1 VSWALEPEGGK
12 VIELQPP
19 NSKLQINTN
28 YSATL
33 FLSLHRASPLPSPKR
48 LRAGRPQRKAEG
60 EGFGNQNI
68 MVSYVKWISSSKQS
82 LWRTI
87 GLFFILMGPGII
99 TSNVD
104 NDAGGITTY
113 SLAGAEYGLK
123 LVWSLIPIMIALI
136 VIQEMCARMG
146 VVTGKGL
153 SDLIREKF
161 GAKITFYLVI
171 GVFLTNMGNVLSEF
185 AGVAAGWEV
194 FGVNKFISVPISAF
208 LVWLM
213 VVKGSYKSVEKVF
226 LIACV
231 FYISYIITGVI
242 VKPDWGNVFDQFLHP
257 RLSFQPSEMTMLIG
271 IVGTTIAPWMQFY
284 LQASIVEKGIK
295 TEDYKFARFDV
306 VFGAIAVHIVAFF
319 IILVCAETLFKHGVK
334 IETAKDAALSLAPLA
349 GKYCTYL
356 FAFGLINASLFA
368 ASILPLSTTYLIC
381 EGLGWEAG
389 IDKKFI
395 EAPQFYGFYSLI
407 IFLGAG
413 IILYPSFP
421 LIPIMYFSQ
430 VLNGMV
436 LPFILIFMLLLINDK
451 KLMMNYT
458 NGPVFN
464 IIAWVTSIVMI
475 ALTLLLIIQ
484 ML

>member
-1 VSWALEPEGGK
+1 MTDYK
-12 VIELQPP
+12 
-19 NSKLQINTN
+19 
-28 YSATL
+28 
-33 FLSLHRASPLPSPKR
+33 
-48 LRAGRPQRKAEG
+48 
-60 EGFGNQNI
+60 
-68 MVSYVKWISSSKQS
+68 KWVSSSKRS

-113 SLAGAEYGLK
+113 SLAGAEFGLK
-123 LVWSLIPIMIALI
+123 LIWSLIPIMIALI

-161 GAKITFYLVI
+161 GVKITFYLMI

-185 AGVAAGWEV
+185 AGVAAGMEV
-194 FGVNKFISVPISAF
+194 FGVNKFISVPASAF
-208 LVWLM
+208 LVWWM
-213 VVKGSYKSVEKVF
+213 VVKGTYKSVEKAF
-226 LIACV
+226 LVACV
-231 FYISYIITGVI
+231 FYLSYIVTGII
-242 VKPDWGNVFDQFLHP
+242 VKPDWGHVAEQFMNP
-257 RLSFQPSEMTMLIG
+257 QWSFQPSETTMLIG
-271 IVGTTIAPWMQFY
+271 LVGTTIAPWMQFY

-295 TEDYKFARFDV
+295 IEDYKFARFDV
-306 VFGAIAVHIVAFF
+306 VMGAVVVHIVAFF
-319 IILVCAETLFKHGVK
+319 IILVCAETLFKNGVR

-356 FAFGLINASLFA
+356 FAFGLVNASLFA
-368 ASILPLSTTYLIC
+368 ASILPLSTAYLIC
-381 EGLGWEAG
+381 EGLGWEVG
-389 IDKKFI
+389 IDKKFV
-395 EAPQFYGFYSLI
+395 EAPQFYGFYSII

-413 IILYPSFP
+413 IILFPNFP

-436 LPFILIFMLLLINDK
+436 LPFVLIFMLLLINDK
-451 KLMMNYT
+451 KLMMNHT
-458 NGPVFN
+458 NGPIFN
-464 IIAWVTSIVMI
+464 VIAWVTSIAMI
-475 ALTLLLIIQ
+475 GLTLLLIIQ

>member
-1 VSWALEPEGGK
+1 
-12 VIELQPP
+12 
-19 NSKLQINTN
+19 
-28 YSATL
+28 
-33 FLSLHRASPLPSPKR
+33 
-48 LRAGRPQRKAEG
+48 
-60 EGFGNQNI
+60 
-68 MVSYVKWISSSKQS
+68 
-82 LWRTI
+82 
-87 GLFFILMGPGII
+87 MGPGII

-113 SLAGAEYGLK
+113 SLAGAQYGLK
-123 LVWSLIPIMIALI
+123 LIWTLIPIMIALI

-226 LIACV
+226 LVACV
-231 FYISYIITGVI
+231 FYVSYIITGII
-242 VKPDWGNVFDQFLHP
+242 VKPEWGHVLQQFSHP
-257 RLSFQPSEMTMLIG
+257 KLSFEPSEMTMLIG
-271 IVGTTIAPWMQFY
+271 VVGTTIAPWMQFY

-295 TEDYKFARFDV
+295 IEEYKFARFDV
-306 VFGAIAVHIVAFF
+306 VMGAIAVHIVAFF
-319 IILVCAETLFKHGVK
+319 IILVCAETLFKNGVR
-334 IETAKDAALSLAPLA
+334 IETAKDAALSLKPLA
-349 GKYCTYL
+349 GNYCSYL

-413 IILYPSFP
+413 VILYPHFP

-430 VLNGMV
+430 VINGMV
-436 LPFILIFMLLLINDK
+436 LPFVLIFMLLLINDK
-451 KLMMNYT
+451 KLMAGYT
-458 NGPVFN
+458 NGPIFN
-464 IIAWVTSIVMI
+464 TVAWVTAIVMI
-475 ALTLLLIIQ
+475 GFTIFLLIRMI
-484 ML
+484 

>member
-1 VSWALEPEGGK
+1 M
-12 VIELQPP
+12 
-19 NSKLQINTN
+19 TN
-28 YSATL
+28 
-33 FLSLHRASPLPSPKR
+33 
-48 LRAGRPQRKAEG
+48 
-60 EGFGNQNI
+60 
-68 MVSYVKWISSSKQS
+68 YVKWVSSSKRS

-123 LVWSLIPIMIALI
+123 LIWSLIPIMIALI
-136 VIQEMCARMG
+136 VVQEMCARMG

-161 GAKITFYLVI
+161 GAKITFYLMI

-185 AGVAAGWEV
+185 AGVAAGMEV
-194 FGVNKFISVPISAF
+194 FGVNKFISVPASAF
-208 LVWLM
+208 LVWWM
-213 VVKGSYKSVEKVF
+213 VVKGTYKSVEKAF
-226 LIACV
+226 LVACV
-231 FYISYIITGVI
+231 FYLSYIVTGII
-242 VKPDWGNVFDQFLHP
+242 VKPDWGNVFEQFTHP
-257 RLSFQPSEMTMLIG
+257 QLSFQPSEMTMLIG
-271 IVGTTIAPWMQFY
+271 VVGTTIAPWMQFY

-295 TEDYKFARFDV
+295 IEDYKFARFDV
-306 VFGAIAVHIVAFF
+306 VMGAVVVHIVAFF
-319 IILVCAETLFKHGVK
+319 IILVCAETLFKHGVR

-356 FAFGLINASLFA
+356 FAFGLVNASLFA
-368 ASILPLSTTYLIC
+368 ASILPLSTAYLIC

-389 IDKKFI
+389 IDKKFV

-413 IILYPSFP
+413 IILYPNFP

-436 LPFILIFMLLLINDK
+436 LPFVLIFMLLLINDK
-451 KLMMNYT
+451 KLMMSHT
-458 NGPVFN
+458 NGLIFN
-464 IIAWVTSIVMI
+464 VIAWVTSIVMI
-475 ALTLLLIIQ
+475 VLTLILIVQ
-484 ML
+484 MF